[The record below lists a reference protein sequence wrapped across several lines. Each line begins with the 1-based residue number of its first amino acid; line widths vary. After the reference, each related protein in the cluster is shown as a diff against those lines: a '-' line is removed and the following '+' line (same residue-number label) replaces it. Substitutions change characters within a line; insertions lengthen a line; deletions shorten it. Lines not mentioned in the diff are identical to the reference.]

1 MYHFYSQIL
10 KNLGSFHFSLFDF
23 ELFRLRSKKK
33 KPIDWVLAKFKWDWF
48 WIKSKYVEFDMFN
61 FWQKFQSLGY
71 CQPSSLLYFSRLL
84 HKFFNL
90 PVYWFLFNQY
100 RGANH
105 FYLASILVF
114 AIWCFS
120 SVCRQSFFITVEKCH
135 ASISRR

>member
-33 KPIDWVLAKFKWDWF
+33 KVIDWVLAKFKWRWF
-48 WIKSKYVEFDMFN
+48 WIKSKYIEFDMFD

-71 CQPSSLLYFSRLL
+71 CQPSLLLYFSRLL

-90 PVYWFLFNQY
+90 PVCWFLFNQY
-100 RGANH
+100 RWSKSLLFSFNFGVCYLMFLFRLQTDI
-105 FYLASILVF
+105 FYNS
-114 AIWCFS
+114 WKMSC
-120 SVCRQSFFITVEKCH
+120 KY
-135 ASISRR
+135 